1 MDRHARGMLLAGVLA
16 LSGPGATALAEEDGA
31 VAAPSGIGGGS
42 DGASFDREWLGVAA
56 LLVLWLL
63 TRTSQRRA
71 AIPAHGPAHRG
82 AVTPD
87 EVGRAVFAAARSD
100 DFDAYRA
107 QYLGGAEAT
116 RVLGRERA
124 EAYLDGRPPERI
136 RLAFA
141 RLGHAIDPETVY
153 DCVESDAG
161 GLWSLRLKRQGDVRL
176 TVPLG
181 TLHRVGGLWRLLDPP
196 DGGGMTEEAP
206 GAEDGLPTLDTG
218 RYAPFGDE
226 PRR

>member
-1 MDRHARGMLLAGVLA
+1 MNRHARGMLLAGVLA
-16 LSGPGATALAEEDGA
+16 PSGPGATALAQEHGA
-31 VAAPSGIGGGS
+31 ETAASGIGDES
-42 DGASFDREWLGVAA
+42 EGASFDREWLGVTA

-63 TRTSQRRA
+63 TRTRQRRA
-71 AIPAHGPAHRG
+71 ASPAHGPAHRG

-136 RLAFA
+136 RLAFT
-141 RLGHAIDPETVY
+141 RLGQAVDPDTVY
-153 DCVESDAG
+153 DCVQSDAG
-161 GLWSLRLKRQGDVRL
+161 GLWSLRLKRRGDVHL

-196 DGGGMTEEAP
+196 DGGGVTDDPPEE
-206 GAEDGLPTLDTG
+206 EGLPTLDTG

-226 PRR
+226 RRR